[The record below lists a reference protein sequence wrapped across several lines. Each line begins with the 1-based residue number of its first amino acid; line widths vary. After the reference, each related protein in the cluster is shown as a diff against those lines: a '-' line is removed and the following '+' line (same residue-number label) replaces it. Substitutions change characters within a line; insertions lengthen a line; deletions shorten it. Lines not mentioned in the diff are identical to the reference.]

1 MKQFFTKL
9 SRRTW
14 IIIGVAAVIV
24 VAVIFINSRAGNNT
38 AAVYQTTTASRGNLV
53 AIIGATGT
61 VRAKQTAVMTW
72 QTTGTVENVNVK
84 VGDSVPADFVMANL
98 AKTSLSQNIIMAE
111 ADLASAKTSLENLI
125 NSNVN
130 LAQAEQTLASANQAV
145 EDAQKKVD
153 SLDFRRA
160 SDDLISQTEDEIT
173 LAKKQVSR
181 AEDAY
186 NNVKHLK
193 DGDPLKAQ
201 LELNLINARFDL
213 NQKIATLEWYLGKPS
228 ELDAAQ
234 YRAALSVALAQQ
246 VDAQRE
252 YDRLSSGNVTEI
264 ASAQAR
270 VDAAQATL
278 NMALIKAP
286 FPGIVTE
293 SYPLPG
299 DQVGGGTTAFR
310 LDNLSSLYVD
320 VEVSEVD
327 INSVAVGQT
336 TTLSFDAILNQ
347 DYHGKVVEV
356 AKVGNTVAG
365 VVNFT
370 VTVEL
375 TDADEYVKPGMTAA
389 VSVVVQEVKDV
400 VLIPNRAVRLV
411 NEERVVYLLVNG
423 KPLEVKVTL
432 GAASDKDSVLI
443 GGDLKEGDL
452 IILNPPSINFS
463 GPFGG

>member
-14 IIIGVAAVIV
+14 IIIGVAAAIV

-38 AAVYQTTTASRGNLV
+38 AAVYQTTSATRGNLV

-72 QTTGTVENVNVK
+72 QTTGTVESVNVK
-84 VGDSVPADFVMANL
+84 VGDSVPADFVMAGL

-111 ADLASAKTSLENLI
+111 ADLASAKTNLENLL

-173 LAKKQVSR
+173 LAKRQVSR

-201 LELNLINARFDL
+201 LELNLINARFSL

-246 VDAQRE
+246 IDAQRE
-252 YDRLSSGNVTEI
+252 YDRLNSGNVIEI

-278 NMALIKAP
+278 NMAIIKAP

-299 DQVGGGTTAFR
+299 DQVGGGTKAFR

-336 TTLSFDAILNQ
+336 TTLSFDAILDK

-356 AKVGNTVAG
+356 ANVGNTVAG

-400 VLIPNRAVRLV
+400 ILIPNRAVRLV
-411 NEERVVYLLVNG
+411 NEERVVYVLVNG
-423 KPLEVKVTL
+423 RPVEVKVTL
-432 GAASDKDSVLI
+432 GASSDTMSVLT

-452 IILNPPSINFS
+452 IILNPPSIMMG

>member
-1 MKQFFTKL
+1 M
-9 SRRTW
+9 
-14 IIIGVAAVIV
+14 
-24 VAVIFINSRAGNNT
+24 
-38 AAVYQTTTASRGNLV
+38 

-98 AKTSLSQNIIMAE
+98 AKTSLSQNIILAE
-111 ADLASAKTSLENLI
+111 ADLASAKTNLETLM

-130 LAQAEQTLASANQAV
+130 LAQAEQTLANANQAV

-160 SDDLISQTEDEIT
+160 SDDLIAQTKDEIAI
-173 LAKKQVSR
+173 AKKTVSR

-186 NNVKHLK
+186 SMVKNRP
-193 DGDPLKAQ
+193 DGDSLKAQ
-201 LELNLINARFDL
+201 MELNLINARFNL
-213 NQKIATLEWYLGKPS
+213 NQKIATLDWYLSKPS
-228 ELDAAQ
+228 ELDVAK

-246 VDAQRE
+246 TDAQRE

-278 NMALIKAP
+278 NMAQINAP

-293 SYPLPG
+293 VHPLAG
-299 DQVGGGTTAFR
+299 DQVGAGTTAFR

-327 INSVAVGQT
+327 INSVAVGQP
-336 TTLSFDAILNQ
+336 TTLSFDAILNKN
-347 DYHGKVVEV
+347 YHGKVVEV

-411 NEERVVYLLVNG
+411 NEERVVYVLVNG
-423 KPLEVKVTL
+423 KPVEVKVTL
-432 GAASDKDSVLI
+432 GASSDKNSVLI

-452 IILNPPSINFS
+452 IILNPPSIMMG